1 MTRYLY
7 QEKIKKMA
15 VGSKHLEHS
24 RQSVVLFR
32 AQVAKEGMAGG
43 CVT

>member
-1 MTRYLY
+1 MTGYLY
-7 QEKIKKMA
+7 KEKIKRRV

-32 AQVAKEGMAGG
+32 AQVAKEGMAGV